1 MLGAWQVKYII
12 SSFKVYFVIL
22 YKYLRQEKFSNDV
35 RGSANAVYIVHG
47 GYRLLP
53 TECNFRSTK
62 ELVSNSGRS
71 MADRIMMTT
80 S

>member
-22 YKYLRQEKFSNDV
+22 YKYLRQEKFSNGV

-47 GYRLLP
+47 GYRLLQVYEGAGLQQW
-53 TECNFRSTK
+53 TFY
-62 ELVSNSGRS
+62 G
-71 MADRIMMTT
+71 
-80 S
+80 